1 MIKKIF
7 FQFVF
12 FNFFLTKEVFAAES
26 GGMPQL
32 NPEFW
37 ISQIFWLV
45 LTFGTL
51 YVALS
56 KLILP
61 KISANLELRKSQIQ
75 ENIEAAEKKRRS
87 SESKLILPKI
97 SQNLESRKS
106 QILENIEA
114 AEKQRENSDAKLK
127 EYEEIILKSKLEAKN
142 IFNQAREK
150 ALKDINSKK
159 EVLDKQIDN
168 EIIKAEQE
176 IKVLQSGASEKI
188 NKIAIETSSELIQK
202 LIGAEVNSSSI
213 SAIVDDL
220 SKRGGDKYY
229 GN

>member
-1 MIKKIF
+1 MIKKIIFQSLF
-7 FQFVF
+7 FSFLF
-12 FNFFLTKEVFAAES
+12 FKEAFAADS

-37 ISQIFWLV
+37 FSQLFWLSI
-45 LTFGTL
+45 TFGIL
-51 YVALS
+51 YFALA

-61 KISANLELRKSQIQ
+61 KISN
-75 ENIEAAEKKRRS
+75 
-87 SESKLILPKI
+87 
-97 SQNLESRKS
+97 NLESRKS

-114 AEKQRENSDAKLK
+114 AEKQREESENKIQEFNDIVLKAKT
-127 EYEEIILKSKLEAKN
+127 EAKN

-150 ALKDINSKK
+150 AIKDINAKR
-159 EVLDKQIDN
+159 EVLDKQID
-168 EIIKAEQE
+168 EEVKKAEEE
-176 IKVLQSGASEKI
+176 IKVLRDGAPDKI
-188 NKIAIETSSELIQK
+188 NKIAIETSSELIRK

-220 SKRGGDKYY
+220 SRRGGNKYY

>member
-1 MIKKIF
+1 MIKKIYFQSIF
-7 FQFVF
+7 FS
-12 FNFFLTKEVFAAES
+12 FLFSIEAFAAES

-37 ISQIFWLV
+37 ISQIFWLT
-45 LTFGTL
+45 LTFGIL
-51 YVALS
+51 YIILS

-61 KISANLELRKSQIQ
+61 KISD
-75 ENIEAAEKKRRS
+75 
-87 SESKLILPKI
+87 
-97 SQNLESRKS
+97 NLESRKS

-114 AEKQRENSDAKLK
+114 AEKQRENSEEKLK
-127 EYEEIILKSKLEAKN
+127 EYEEIVSKSKMEAKN

-150 ALKDINSKK
+150 ALKDISAKK
-159 EVLDKQIDN
+159 DVLDKQIDD
-168 EIIKAEQE
+168 EIGKAEQE
-176 IKVLQSGASEKI
+176 IKELQKSAPDKI

-202 LIGAEVNSSSI
+202 LIGAEVNNSSI

-220 SKRGGDKYY
+220 SRRSGDKYY